1 MLVQESHRRFARR
14 VPSRA
19 WLPQRPLNIQG
30 LVAISRPS
38 WTSQFHFREMRTWS
52 PFLRRFE
59 RFSAMGQMNRWTKP
73 CYVLWE
79 GKGPCHL
86 QHQRKLNIEL
96 NERKQV
102 IWKLKWANSKLLWSR
117 FLSLHCNQRLVLL
130 LKFIHTWRALSNHL
144 IPFQNFWQK
153 HCNGSRE

>member
-1 MLVQESHRRFARR
+1 MVQESHRRFARR

-73 CYVLWE
+73 CYVLRE

-86 QHQRKLNIEL
+86 QHQRKLNKTKWTQASKMKI
-96 NERKQV
+96 KMGKFKTFV
-102 IWKLKWANSKLLWSR
+102 ISI
-117 FLSLHCNQRLVLL
+117 LSLHCNQRLVLL

>member
-73 CYVLWE
+73 CYVLRE

-86 QHQRKLNIEL
+86 QHQRKLNKTKWTQASKMKI
-96 NERKQV
+96 KMGKFKTFV
-102 IWKLKWANSKLLWSR
+102 ISILISPLQSKACLTFEIYSYMESTFKSSDSFSKLLA
-117 FLSLHCNQRLVLL
+117 
-130 LKFIHTWRALSNHL
+130 KAL
-144 IPFQNFWQK
+144 
-153 HCNGSRE
+153 